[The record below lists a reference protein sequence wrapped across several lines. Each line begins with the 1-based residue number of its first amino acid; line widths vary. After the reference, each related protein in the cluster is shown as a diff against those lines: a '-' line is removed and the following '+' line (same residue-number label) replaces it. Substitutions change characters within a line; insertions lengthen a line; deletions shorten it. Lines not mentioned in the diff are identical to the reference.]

1 LVNKIWL
8 LLVPVGYRLDTA
20 VDGESDLQ
28 NVFLARSCQQLV
40 SALENKKHQSLNTVL
55 SPVF

>member
-1 LVNKIWL
+1 LP
-8 LLVPVGYRLDTA
+8 LVPVRDRLDTA

-28 NVFLARSCQQLV
+28 NVFLARSCRQLV
-40 SALENKKHQSLNTVL
+40 AALENKKDQPLNTVL

>member
-8 LLVPVGYRLDTA
+8 LLVPVRYRLDTA
-20 VDGESDLQ
+20 VDGDSKLQ
-28 NVFLARSCQQLV
+28 NGFLARSCRQLV
-40 SALENKKHQSLNTVL
+40 AALENKKRQPLNAVL